1 MHVCLQACLK
11 FLRERTL
18 DEVRVEGQV
27 GAGVTGQ
34 RPGPIISLS
43 LDTVNAF
50 FKVIFQFTTIST
62 TEPYNIINCVG
73 FGGNIYVFL
82 CCCFCIW
89 H

>member
-1 MHVCLQACLK
+1 MK

-50 FKVIFQFTTIST
+50 FKVIFQFTMISR
-62 TEPYNIINCVG
+62 TEPYNIINCGVSG
-73 FGGNIYVFL
+73 AIYMFFCAVVSVFGISRGQNL
-82 CCCFCIW
+82 
-89 H
+89 